1 MIEFIRIVLY
11 ETLSEK
17 IRDSAEKNLFTDQ
30 SSHDV
35 CVLIRC
41 NIQKQVYEFKKQYE
55 FKMSYD

>member
-11 ETLSEK
+11 ETLSEN

-30 SSHDV
+30 NSHDV
-35 CVLIRC
+35 CVPIRS

-55 FKMSYD
+55 FKMFYD